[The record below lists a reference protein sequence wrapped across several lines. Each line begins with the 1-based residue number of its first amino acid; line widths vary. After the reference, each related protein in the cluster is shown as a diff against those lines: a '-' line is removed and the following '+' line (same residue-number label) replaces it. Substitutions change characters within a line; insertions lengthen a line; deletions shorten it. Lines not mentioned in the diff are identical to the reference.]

1 MKCVYNVCPMCPGV
15 VYIKYAK
22 TSSAAKAL
30 EDMNGK
36 VIINSVRPI
45 KVVVASK

>member
-1 MKCVYNVCPMCPGV
+1 MCPGV